1 MSSAL
6 ICGLSC
12 FLILATLWQDMAGSL
27 AFQGQDII
35 GGAAVIFKTPKRVKD
50 LVGGAS
56 AMLAVK
62 RPPRSGRSSDV
73 ARANRSETRPPATV
87 TAAVATPGEQ
97 AGGFKTDGDALYDRG
112 QYAQALEAYQKAL
125 KLTPQDPEAQAS
137 VGDTYLTLGRFAEAA
152 AAYEQTVRL
161 QADNAGAYSN
171 LGYAYDKIG
180 KVTESINA
188 LRSAVRLNAND
199 AIAFNNLGATLYK
212 AGAIRKRLMLLTTR
226 SGSRPT
232 MLTP

>member
-1 MSSAL
+1 MSSTF

-12 FLILATLWQDMAGSL
+12 FLMLATLWQDIGSSL

-50 LVGGAS
+50 LVGGA
-56 AMLAVK
+56 ATMMAVK

-73 ARANRSETRPPATV
+73 PRGNGSDSRPPATV
-87 TAAVATPGEQ
+87 VASITPGEQ
-97 AGGFKTDGDALYDRG
+97 AETFKSEGDALYDRA
-112 QYAQALEAYQKAL
+112 QYSQALESYQRAV
-125 KLTPQDPEAQAS
+125 KLTPQDPQAQAA

-171 LGYAYDKIG
+171 LGYTYDKLG

-188 LRSAVRLNAND
+188 LRNAVRLKTDD

-212 AGAIRKRLMLLTTR
+212 AGRN
-226 SGSRPT
+226 
-232 MLTP
+232 